1 MKSGEKSLA
10 RTTLLRESF
19 SFFFSCFERFAIRE
33 KRGKREWRG
42 ESEHV
47 GYAWMETL
55 LHGGCASLGPPY
67 LDF

>member
-1 MKSGEKSLA
+1 MEKRVWRGRHCCVS
-10 RTTLLRESF
+10 RFLL
-19 SFFFSCFERFAIRE
+19 FSCFERFAIRE
-33 KRGKREWRG
+33 KRRKREWRG

-55 LHGGCASLGPPY
+55 LHGGCASPGPPY